1 MGNNIQRIERE
12 TFKQIFR
19 NHWEA
24 FQQRYHRYQREE
36 VHASIEKMLRGGDP
50 ASGYNT
56 DLFIRRMV
64 RRGSRGTSS

>member
-1 MGNNIQRIERE
+1 MGNNIQRIDKE

-36 VHASIEKMLRGGDP
+36 VHEGIEKMLGGGDP
-50 ASGYNT
+50 ASSYVT

-64 RRGSRGTSS
+64 RRGGRGASS